1 MGSPRFLI
9 CLLSFCLMP
18 VVGLADV
25 SQDISTIDAKISE
38 VKQSL
43 DDARGERMLLEHK
56 LRKSE
61 LLISQIALNLH
72 NIQHALKIQK
82 RALDKLNLQKLN
94 DEERLNEEQG
104 ILNNQIRSAYM
115 LGDQNSVKTLL
126 NQEDASNISRMSH
139 YFYYFNKQRIETIK
153 SLSITLTQLKQTE
166 ISIEE
171 QTATL
176 KNLQA
181 VQQQKQ
187 DDLREEQITRHLLL
201 TKINAEIDTNQL
213 TLEKLNADR
222 QRLSSLVN
230 QLQTAQ
236 ASSPNQ
242 TQLPTVPFSQMQ
254 GQLFWP
260 TNGQIIEHFGTPIND
275 SELTYTGTLIQA
287 PEGQT
292 VHAIYPGTVIF
303 SGWLKGFGL
312 LMIIDHGD
320 GYLSLYARNR
330 TLYQQVGAKVSAG
343 DAIAQV
349 GESGGYEQSGLY
361 FEIRHD
367 GEPVDP
373 ESWCSN
379 RASQTS

>member
-1 MGSPRFLI
+1 MVAR
-9 CLLSFCLMP
+9 
-18 VVGLADV
+18 ADV
-25 SQDISTIDAKISE
+25 SQDISTIDQKITE
-38 VKQSL
+38 VKQSIE
-43 DDARGERMLLEHK
+43 DAKSQRNLLEHK

-72 NIQHALKIQK
+72 NIQTALTQQEKQ
-82 RALDKLNLQKLN
+82 LDKLIIQKAH
-94 DEERLNEEQG
+94 DEEYLSEQQG
-104 ILNNQIRSAYM
+104 MLDGQIRSAYM
-115 LGDQNSVKTLL
+115 LGEQNTIKTLL
-126 NQEDASNISRMSH
+126 NQQDSSNVSRMSH

-153 SLSITLTQLKQTE
+153 ALATTLLQLKQTQKA
-166 ISIEE
+166 IEE

-176 KNLQA
+176 KTLQA
-181 VQQQKQ
+181 QQQQKQ
-187 DDLREEQITRHLLL
+187 DDLRAEQTTRHLLL
-201 TKINAEIDTNQL
+201 TKVNAEIDTNQQVL
-213 TLEKLNADR
+213 SKLDADR

-230 QLQTAQ
+230 QLQVQQ
-236 ASSPNQ
+236 AASPNQ
-242 TQLPTVPFSQMQ
+242 TQLPTVPFANMQ

-260 TNGQIIEHFGTPIND
+260 TTGQIIDHFGTPIND

-312 LMIIDHGD
+312 LMIIDHGN

-343 DAIAQV
+343 DPIGQV

-361 FEIRHD
+361 FEIRHN

-379 RASQTS
+379 RPSQWS